1 MAEKWLEERARY
13 RTIGE
18 RATLVIAVTMP
29 VILLF
34 SHTRNLFV
42 WAFAIWFLCA
52 AVTTNLRRRAYDQHM
67 KRNPHLQANKE
78 DILSIGE
85 LRAAIDRE
93 IRKRIEQGELF
104 TSESIAR
111 AVATNEAALVKRNSE
126 HLVGTVIEPLVAE
139 TIAQLRAS
147 GDGGK

>member
-1 MAEKWLEERARY
+1 
-13 RTIGE
+13 
-18 RATLVIAVTMP
+18 
-29 VILLF
+29 
-34 SHTRNLFV
+34 
-42 WAFAIWFLCA
+42 
-52 AVTTNLRRRAYDQHM
+52 M